1 MKERV
6 NLKITVVGAGAIGG
20 VIGAQLAKVGR
31 SVELV
36 DIVKEHVDKI
46 NDEGIRIETQEGN
59 WTVDV
64 QAFTPDQL
72 VKRNEPIE
80 CILLCV
86 KAQFTKEALMT
97 LMPLLSDSSFV
108 VSVQNGLCEIDIEQ
122 VVGKERT
129 VGGFVNIFAD
139 YLSPGVI
146 SYGGKGSV
154 SIGELDGTISDRLK
168 QLEHEL
174 SVLEGVRI
182 SQNVLGYLWAKLA
195 YGAILT
201 ATALTNETIADIIAN
216 HRYRPM
222 LMNIASEVLAVA
234 DYLNISPVKFDDWDP
249 ADAYPINT
257 RDNDKMNQQL
267 DIHVQRLKGYSKV
280 RSGIWRDIAVRKRK
294 TEKPFHFKP
303 IFKVA
308 DEANI
313 EMPLTRLLLSL
324 LDDVEE
330 HRRDF
335 NLENLEI
342 LLEKND
348 EAYQS

>member
-1 MKERV
+1 M
-6 NLKITVVGAGAIGG
+6 KITIVGAGAIGG
-20 VIGAQLAKVGR
+20 VIGAQLAKAGR

-36 DIVKEHVDKI
+36 DIVKEHI
-46 NDEGIRIETQEGN
+46 NEINKEGLHIETQEGN
-59 WTVDV
+59 WKVDV
-64 QAFTPDQL
+64 AAFTPNQL
-72 VKRNEPIE
+72 LERNEPIE

-86 KAQFTKEALMT
+86 KAQFTKDALT
-97 LMPLLSDSSFV
+97 PLLPLLTDNSFV
-108 VSVQNGLCEIDIEQ
+108 VSVQNGLCELDIEEI
-122 VVGKERT
+122 VGKERT

-139 YLSPGVI
+139 YLKPGVI

-154 SIGELDGTISDRLK
+154 SIGELDGTNSERLE
-168 QLEHEL
+168 QLAYEL

-234 DYLNISPVKFDDWDP
+234 DYLNIETVKFDDWDP
-249 ADAYPINT
+249 ADAYPIYS

-267 DIHVQRLKGYSKV
+267 DIHVERLKGYSKV
-280 RSGIWRDIAVRKRK
+280 RSGIWRDIAIRKRK

-308 DEANI
+308 DDANI
-313 EMPLTRLLLSL
+313 DMPLTRLLLSL
-324 LDDVEE
+324 LKEVEE
-330 HRRDF
+330 HQREF
-335 NLENLEI
+335 SLENLDV
-342 LLEKND
+342 LLEKNS
-348 EAYQS
+348 EVYQ